1 MGQAQGSIGRHAAV
15 EAVCACWGRCGQLSS
30 FRRYAG
36 ARSAGS
42 TPDSVTIPL
51 TRRPGT
57 SFPNIITVSVG
68 GGAASPVTFDAGSIG
83 LYVLDSAV
91 GPDVTYTS
99 TSFKYGYEDGNRFS
113 GKIAYAPIG
122 FPDASEPIVTDV
134 PIAFGVI
141 DKVTCKDGP
150 GTCPGMGAE
159 RVGVMGVRYFND
171 AENGIFNPFA
181 FLPGNLSSGFM
192 VAANGPTPTVIV
204 GLTPENTQGFL
215 FTKIEPESTAGQGG
229 VPYAWEVKS
238 VNTCFSINGG
248 APSCDVTSF
257 DTGESSAQFVP
268 SPGSIPRSSIRRA
281 ISSPAR
287 R

>member
-1 MGQAQGSIGRHAAV
+1 
-15 EAVCACWGRCGQLSS
+15 
-30 FRRYAG
+30 
-36 ARSAGS
+36 
-42 TPDSVTIPL
+42 
-51 TRRPGT
+51 
-57 SFPNIITVSVG
+57 
-68 GGAASPVTFDAGSIG
+68 
-83 LYVLDSAV
+83 V

-215 FTKIEPESTAGQGG
+215 FTNIEPD
-229 VPYAWEVKS
+229 
-238 VNTCFSINGG
+238 GG
-248 APSCDVTSF
+248 AGRRPLCLGGQVGQHLLLD
-257 DTGESSAQFVP
+257 Q
-268 SPGSIPRSSIRRA
+268 RRRA
-281 ISSPAR
+281 VMRRHLVRHRRRQRPVRPFAGARSRAR
-287 R
+287 RFEGLSHPWSEGDDYRSLQPDAD